1 MSDATASGTVDSYR
15 GGCLCGAV
23 RYEARG
29 PARNP
34 NICHCESCR
43 KSAGS
48 AGVAWATYVYA
59 DLRYIRGKPTEFASS
74 ARVLRGFC
82 DHCGTTLTYWHDS
95 RPDDV
100 DVTIASLDD
109 PAALPPAMHIWMVD
123 ALSWEQPGD
132 SLPRYHEWRTEK
144 NK

>member
-1 MSDATASGTVDSYR
+1 VNTKTRDYS
-15 GGCLCGAV
+15 GGCQCGAV

-29 PARNP
+29 PARTP

-48 AGVAWATYVYA
+48 AGVAWATFQSAEV
-59 DLRYIRGKPTEFASS
+59 RYLHGKPKEFASS

-82 DHCGTTLTYWHDS
+82 EHCGTTLTYWHDS
-95 RPDDV
+95 RPDELDI
-100 DVTIASLDD
+100 TIASLDR
-109 PAALPPAMHIWMVD
+109 PAELAPVMHIWLSD

-132 SLPRYHEWRTEK
+132 ELPKCREWRIDGS
-144 NK
+144 

>member
-1 MSDATASGTVDSYR
+1 MSDAVTDDATASHR
-15 GGCLCGAV
+15 GGCQCGAV

-29 PARNP
+29 TARNP

-48 AGVAWATYVYA
+48 AGVAWATFAITAV
-59 DLRYIRGKPTEFASS
+59 RYLQGKPTEFASS

-82 DHCGTTLTYWHDS
+82 NYCGTTLSYWHDG
-95 RPDDV
+95 RPDEIDI
-100 DVTIASLDD
+100 TIASMDHPDEL
-109 PAALPPAMHIWMVD
+109 APAMHIWMAD

-132 SLPRYHEWRTEK
+132 SLPKYHEWRTEK
-144 NK
+144 S